1 MYITV
6 LNWLASECKIL
17 NNNDFL
23 HKQPSVAYV
32 HTTPGL
38 PSGWEERKDA
48 KGRTYYVNHNNRTTT
63 WTRPIMQVCR
73 SPYNWKLQAVEA
85 PRSRYLCMVLKTP
98 HFRNLF
104 FFFLESTL
112 GIFLEP
118 DNIITLIFYSGMSY
132 YWTTTEMF

>member
-1 MYITV
+1 MILRVYITL
-6 LNWLASECKIL
+6 LNWSEKKCKIL

-23 HKQPSVAYV
+23 HEQPSVAYV

-73 SPYNWKLQAVEA
+73 SLRNLQAV
-85 PRSRYLCMVLKTP
+85 RSWNVCELHVPDVYVLFWRTRVWERVSHKADA
-98 HFRNLF
+98 
-104 FFFLESTL
+104 FL
-112 GIFLEP
+112 
-118 DNIITLIFYSGMSY
+118 
-132 YWTTTEMF
+132 